1 MTGRG
6 LRGRRAARRILVA
19 AMMIDVVLALLVVAA
34 PNNMRGPLRSVP
46 SSPLWLI
53 PAVGVA
59 LNLAGLV
66 WMIRIVRADP
76 EAHRSWWRSNRW

>member
-6 LRGRRAARRILVA
+6 LRGRRLARLMLFAAVA
-19 AMMIDVVLALLVVAA
+19 LDVLLVLLVLSA
-34 PNNMRGPLRSVP
+34 PNTIGPMSDEPPRRV
-46 SSPLWLI
+46 WLI
-53 PAVGVA
+53 AAFGIA

-76 EAHRSWWRSNRW
+76 ESHPSWWRSNRS